1 MVLLF
6 ELISILFLRLACHEC
21 LPWASPYQGR
31 ILDPHIRM
39 ANPGDSSKT
48 QLRSKL
54 AQIAIGTIAHGAHTV
69 SFQPKK
75 CPNEDRHLVEDWKLS
90 NGTWKFLGVFDGS
103 RLRLV

>member
-1 MVLLF
+1 M
-6 ELISILFLRLACHEC
+6 FLRLAC

-54 AQIAIGTIAHGAHTV
+54 AQIAIAHGAHTV

-75 CPNEDRHLVEDWKLS
+75 CPSEDRHLVEDWKLS